1 VGDLATTTL
10 VERERELATLDELL
24 SDAAGGAGHLAL
36 IEGPAGIGKSQL
48 LAEARERGAASMTV
62 LAARASELEREFPFG
77 VVRQLFEAL
86 VSGPERKRA
95 LAGAAK
101 PAEAVFG
108 SLDEPGDAD
117 DSGTAAFAVLH
128 GLFWLSLNLAEDR
141 PLLLAIDDLQWCDRP
156 SLRFVAYLV
165 RRLEGVPILIAATQR
180 STDPGTDPGLLA
192 EIAHDP
198 MTVALHPG
206 ALSLAGV
213 HEVVRARLG
222 EHADTA
228 FSDAC
233 HDSTG
238 GNPLLLRQLLN
249 ALEDDGVTPEAA
261 NAHLVRDI
269 GPRAVS
275 RTVLVRLARLPEEP
289 VAVARAVAVL
299 GESAALPAV
308 AALAQVD
315 ERRVAAATG
324 ELARAEILRAEP
336 PLGFVHPLIR
346 DAVYHE
352 LPLGERELL
361 HARAAELLRES
372 DASPDQIAA
381 QLLNAPRRG
390 EPWVAELLTQ
400 AGRAAKR
407 RGAADSAVAYLTRAV
422 EEPPPA
428 EARAELLLE
437 LGLAE
442 ALIDRIAAVGHLR
455 EALEELEDP
464 AERALA
470 AHQLTRLLL
479 FSEAPERGLEVA
491 RKAIAELP
499 PELVDEARR
508 LEAIQHMAV
517 FFGAGDLALQA
528 ELERYRGGV
537 DEEGA
542 GARML
547 EAMAAYSW
555 MLQCGP
561 AESCVALAKRAL
573 AGGELIERDDTFFV
587 VAAHAVLYVSDRD
600 EAMPIWDEIQ
610 AAAHRRGSLFSALGV
625 NIWKGFTL
633 YRRGDLVEA
642 ETLVRQAMDENSAW
656 GIVGGP
662 GAAYVYGI
670 LAQVVRERGDLDGAE
685 RILAAAPVLEAA
697 TDGGNHVLRA
707 RAGLLLDQG
716 RAAEALAAAEE
727 AERNAYVLNPAYGG
741 EWRTLK
747 ALALDMNERTEEAIP
762 LAEEELE
769 LTRRFGAPRAI
780 GRALRILGT
789 LRREQGME
797 QLQEAVDVLAPSPA
811 KLEHAKAL
819 AALGSAIRRAR
830 QPSESREPLRQALEL
845 ASVCGAERLA
855 EHARSELYAAGA
867 RPRSEALAGVESLT
881 PSELRVAQL
890 AADGES
896 NKNIAQS
903 LYVTPKTVEVHL
915 SNAYR
920 KLGIRSRRQL
930 PGALV
935 TAA

>member
-1 VGDLATTTL
+1 
-10 VERERELATLDELL
+10 
-24 SDAAGGAGHLAL
+24 
-36 IEGPAGIGKSQL
+36 
-48 LAEARERGAASMTV
+48 
-62 LAARASELEREFPFG
+62 
-77 VVRQLFEAL
+77 
-86 VSGPERKRA
+86 
-95 LAGAAK
+95 
-101 PAEAVFG
+101 
-108 SLDEPGDAD
+108 
-117 DSGTAAFAVLH
+117 
-128 GLFWLSLNLAEDR
+128 
-141 PLLLAIDDLQWCDRP
+141 
-156 SLRFVAYLV
+156 
-165 RRLEGVPILIAATQR
+165 
-180 STDPGTDPGLLA
+180 
-192 EIAHDP
+192 
-198 MTVALHPG
+198 
-206 ALSLAGV
+206 
-213 HEVVRARLG
+213 
-222 EHADTA
+222 
-228 FSDAC
+228 
-233 HDSTG
+233 
-238 GNPLLLRQLLN
+238 
-249 ALEDDGVTPEAA
+249 
-261 NAHLVRDI
+261 
-269 GPRAVS
+269 
-275 RTVLVRLARLPEEP
+275 
-289 VAVARAVAVL
+289 
-299 GESAALPAV
+299 
-308 AALAQVD
+308 
-315 ERRVAAATG
+315 
-324 ELARAEILRAEP
+324 
-336 PLGFVHPLIR
+336 
-346 DAVYHE
+346 
-352 LPLGERELL
+352 
-361 HARAAELLRES
+361 
-372 DASPDQIAA
+372 
-381 QLLNAPRRG
+381 
-390 EPWVAELLTQ
+390 
-400 AGRAAKR
+400 
-407 RGAADSAVAYLTRAV
+407 
-422 EEPPPA
+422 
-428 EARAELLLE
+428 
-437 LGLAE
+437 
-442 ALIDRIAAVGHLR
+442 
-455 EALEELEDP
+455 
-464 AERALA
+464 
-470 AHQLTRLLL
+470 
-479 FSEAPERGLEVA
+479 
-491 RKAIAELP
+491 
-499 PELVDEARR
+499 
-508 LEAIQHMAV
+508 
-517 FFGAGDLALQA
+517 
-528 ELERYRGGV
+528 
-537 DEEGA
+537 
-542 GARML
+542 
-547 EAMAAYSW
+547 
-555 MLQCGP
+555 
-561 AESCVALAKRAL
+561 
-573 AGGELIERDDTFFV
+573 
-587 VAAHAVLYVSDRD
+587 
-600 EAMPIWDEIQ
+600 
-610 AAAHRRGSLFSALGV
+610 
-625 NIWKGFTL
+625 
-633 YRRGDLVEA
+633 VEA